1 MLSLPHALSMG
12 LEITGMALLSRV
24 YVPFDSTGNKAFGMG
39 AAEKSAYD
47 PMNKAALIDAP
58 VQSRLHDAPLHLFTP
73 SLIAATYLLARS
85 LTPSASKPC

>member
-1 MLSLPHALSMG
+1 MSG
-12 LEITGMALLSRV
+12 VITGMDLLSRV

-58 VQSRLHDAPLHLFTP
+58 VQSLHDAPLHLFTP
-73 SLIAATYLLARS
+73 SLITATYLSWPDRLRRQR
-85 LTPSASKPC
+85 ASRAERR